1 MEVSADLLGDFLH
14 TIYEGFDTSKEIEPK
29 MWRALQRTMNE
40 AAAEGLTRGEY
51 QPRHN
56 DRFLDAMRHGN
67 EVFAA
72 FKVHAMGKAMA
83 DKLRDSNGNIK
94 PFEQWSND
102 VRTIASHHTG
112 AWLRTEYNT
121 AVLRAHAAADWQEF
135 VENKDIFPNLRWMP
149 TTSPDAE
156 ASHRSY
162 WEKKLTLPIEHPFWE
177 KHHPQDRWNC
187 KCMLEATDDPATP
200 VDVVED
206 MPTPQPQRG
215 LDNNPG
221 KDGHL
226 INDTH
231 PYFPEKCAQCP
242 FYKPRGVKNRIRAV
256 FVAHKKDCFN
266 CPYIDGKLPSSNG
279 FILKNKYE
287 NGGTLSI
294 HELVDKQKTDYHDI
308 VEVAQSFAK
317 AGHKVE
323 ITPSVHFKSEEYK
336 QIYGSLIGTKY
347 ERKCPDFRVDGVFY
361 EYESFV
367 RPWSKKK
374 VGRMLSHGME
384 QSPYIVINNTKGC
397 SDRFIRKNIIARRN
411 VKADIREVWVYEK
424 GKMRLMFKDGIF
436 VNNNGETE
444 VPPRGNVP

>member
-40 AAAEGLTRGEY
+40 AAAEGLAHGEY

-135 VENKDIFPNLRWMP
+135 IENKDIFPNLRWMP

-200 VDVVED
+200 ANVVED

-242 FYKPRGVKNRIRAV
+242 YYKPRGVKNRMRAM

-266 CPYIDGKLPSSNG
+266 CEYVNEKLPDSNKQPEALREAQVQASIHIKEFKVKLDAYKG
-279 FILKNKYE
+279 AKLEGEEYTTGSLTILRRSLTDVYEHNREDATLMEWLKHFEMDSIKGWKYE
-287 NGGTLSI
+287 GYAENRPYPPE
-294 HELVDKQKTDYHDI
+294 HPKFD
-308 VEVAQSFAK
+308 
-317 AGHKVE
+317 
-323 ITPSVHFKSEEYK
+323 PSNP
-336 QIYGSLIGTKY
+336 G
-347 ERKCPDFRVDGVFY
+347 
-361 EYESFV
+361 
-367 RPWSKKK
+367 KKK
-374 VGRMLSHGME
+374 HQETIYFTYYSL
-384 QSPYIVINNTKGC
+384 
-397 SDRFIRKNIIARRN
+397 NIGDKEYWAN
-411 VKADIREVWVYEK
+411 VKVHKDYGEVLYTIESTK
-424 GKMRLMFKDGIF
+424 PKDLK
-436 VNNNGETE
+436 
-444 VPPRGNVP
+444 RGVRQ